1 VDLVTDAIERV
12 DATGLRTVDGT
23 HRTADVIIYAT
34 GFRAS
39 EFLVP
44 VEVRGRGGARLH
56 DRWADGAEAYLG
68 IAYPEFPNMFLIHG
82 PNTILG
88 HNSNVFIIECQVH
101 YIMNCLRLLQG
112 TTHAIEVRPEA
123 MADYRRWLAN
133 ALATTVWQAGCQSW
147 YQDPTGRVTN
157 PWPASTMRYRRL
169 SRRDPRPAFRSS

>member
-1 VDLVTDAIERV
+1 M
-12 DATGLRTVDGT
+12 
-23 HRTADVIIYAT
+23 IIYAT

-44 VEVRGRGGARLH
+44 VEVRGRAGARLH

-88 HNSNVFIIECQVH
+88 HNSNVFVIECQVH
-101 YIMNCLRLLQG
+101 YIMNCLRLLRG

-123 MADYRRWLAN
+123 MAEYRRWLAG
-133 ALATTVWQAGCQSW
+133 ALAATVWQAGCQSW
-147 YQDPTGRVTN
+147 YQNPNGRVTN

-169 SRRDPRPAFRSS
+169 SRRDPRPAFHPSEH